1 MMSVCQLF
9 IVTFCVGRSRGE
21 MYSGHGRLCVCVY
34 VCPSPHSHTT
44 SRPGCNLGDD
54 RGGCPVVVHYW
65 ADLQSV
71 HGFRCYDVI
80 APNAKC
86 QRVLV
91 LALCLQV
98 TVVFDPYF
106 CCF

>member
-54 RGGCPVVVHYW
+54 RGGVPCSC
-65 ADLQSV
+65 ALLG
-71 HGFRCYDVI
+71 GFAI
-80 APNAKC
+80 GA
-86 QRVLV
+86 RVSL
-91 LALCLQV
+91 L
-98 TVVFDPYF
+98 
-106 CCF
+106 